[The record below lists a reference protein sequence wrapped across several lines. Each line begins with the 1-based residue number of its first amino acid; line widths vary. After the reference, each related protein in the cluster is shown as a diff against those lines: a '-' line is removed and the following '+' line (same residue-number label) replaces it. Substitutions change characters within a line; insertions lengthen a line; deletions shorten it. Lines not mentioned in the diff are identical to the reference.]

1 MRLASLVILLGF
13 PVLAPAQ
20 TTWYVD
26 IANCPGPGS
35 GSSQDPFCHIQDAI
49 DAARDG
55 DSVLVL
61 PGRYEGAIDF
71 IGKAILVRSDLD
83 GDPATCDPAPEL
95 TLIDSDAF
103 ASAVTFANGEEQ
115 DSVLQGFTLQYAN
128 ADLGGGIY
136 CADASPRIIGN
147 IIDRNYAQ
155 WGGGIYCRGGAP
167 FIASNI
173 ITLNGATSGGGIY
186 CREGCRATITNN
198 TIYEN
203 HAYAKGGGIA
213 CLLDCRIQVRN
224 TILWNNV
231 AYCGPAITIAGGT
244 AWLQIAF
251 SDIEGGAASINVESG
266 GELDFGEGNID
277 AAPLVEDPWDWDL
290 HLSADSPCVN
300 AGGRGSQSGELPDLD
315 IDAEPRVSTGIVDMG
330 ADELWSS
337 APSRQPGVQG
347 LQTVWYVDDDN
358 LPGPGTGRPSDPF
371 LRIQDA
377 IEAARDGETVL
388 VLPGLYAEA
397 LDFRGKALT
406 VRSDGDGDPST
417 HDLSTDARVEG
428 NDQIEILVLF
438 TSAAEGDS
446 VLEGFTIA
454 NAHRYGIWCEGH
466 SLTIRHNIIRGHYVG
481 VYVSSGSAVTIT
493 ANSFSDNSS
502 GVAAHS
508 STIVGNTFF
517 ENTYGV
523 SASSSTVVGNHFEGN
538 GQAVSTSG
546 GKVLRN
552 TVING
557 GAAIYAY
564 DGALVIDNIVYGNSS
579 TGVYCDDAT
588 LIGNVISR
596 NEDTYYYRGGGINVS
611 GRSLLED
618 NLIMNNSSYDG
629 GGILV
634 AIGSTAVIRRNRILH
649 NTADHSGGGIC
660 VQDRGNLLIDGN
672 AVTGNSARSGG
683 GIACQVGSQATVQG
697 NIIAENNSATFGGG
711 IFCQRTSSLSIRQNE
726 FRSNQAGN
734 HGGAIAI
741 MSRGVRMIEE
751 NLFTGNEAATEGG
764 AISCYDTREL
774 VIRANRFRENVA
786 GRGGAVR
793 LAHGNA
799 ALELNE
805 FSLNEAEEG
814 GAIYAKQVSDL
825 GVAGNVFLANH
836 AAFGGGVHAEKS
848 VLTLRNNTFTGNTA
862 ASGGGAL
869 ACFNGSHAT
878 LTGEIL
884 WKDVAAAGGEIY
896 VGAEPDCG
904 TVAVSYSDLDLD
916 QVFVHPGCK
925 LDLGPGMIE
934 ADPLFI
940 DADRGDV
947 GLLPKSEC
955 IDAADPSDSACDA
968 L

>member
-1 MRLASLVILLGF
+1 MRLTSLVLLLGF
-13 PVLAPAQ
+13 PALASAQ

-26 IANCPGPGS
+26 SANCPGPGS
-35 GSSQDPFCHIQDAI
+35 GSSQDPFCRIQDAI
-49 DAARDG
+49 DAAGDG

-61 PGRYEGAIDF
+61 PGRYDEATDF

-103 ASAVTFANGEEQ
+103 ASAVTFANGEQQ
-115 DSVLQGFTLQYAN
+115 DSVLQGFTLQGAY
-128 ADLGGGIY
+128 ADLGGGIH
-136 CADASPRIIGN
+136 CADSSPRIIGN
-147 IIDRNYAQ
+147 IIKGNQAH
-155 WGGGIYCRGGAP
+155 WGGGVYCRGGAP
-167 FIASNI
+167 FIASNFI
-173 ITLNGATSGGGIY
+173 MHNSAISGGGIY
-186 CREGCRATITNN
+186 CREGCHATITNN

-203 HAYAKGGGIA
+203 YADAKGGGIA

-231 AYCGPAITIAGGT
+231 ADLGPAITIAGGT

-251 SDIEGGAASINVESG
+251 SDIEGGVASINVESG

-277 AAPLVEDPWDWDL
+277 APPLVEDPWALDL

-300 AGGRGSQSGELPDLD
+300 AGDRGSESGELPDLD
-315 IDAEPRVSTGIVDMG
+315 IDGEPRVSTGIVDMG
-330 ADELWSS
+330 ADELWSTT
-337 APSRQPGVQG
+337 PSRQPLVQG
-347 LQTVWYVDDDN
+347 LQTIWYVDDDN

-417 HDLSTDARVEG
+417 HDLSTDACVEG
-428 NDQIEILVLF
+428 NDQIEVLVLF

-466 SLTIRHNIIRGHYVG
+466 SLRVRHNIIRGHYVG
-481 VYVSSGSAVTIT
+481 VYVSLGAAATI
-493 ANSFSDNSS
+493 AENS
-502 GVAAHS
+502 
-508 STIVGNTFF
+508 FF
-517 ENTYGV
+517 ENSYAV
-523 SASSSTVVGNHFEGN
+523 AARSSTVVGNQFEGN
-538 GQAVSTSG
+538 GQAVSSSG
-546 GKVLRN
+546 GKVLSN
-552 TVING
+552 SIIDGGEAINATE
-557 GAAIYAY
+557 GATA
-564 DGALVIDNIVYGNSS
+564 IDNIIYGNR
-579 TGVYCDDAT
+579 GGIYCHDAT
-588 LIGNVISR
+588 VIGNVISR
-596 NEDTYYYRGGGINVS
+596 NEETYYGGGGIRAS
-611 GRSLLED
+611 GASLVED
-618 NLIMNNSSYDG
+618 NLIMNNSSYIG
-629 GGILV
+629 GAILV
-634 AIGSTAVIRRNRILH
+634 PWGSTAVIRRNRIVN

-660 VQDRGNLLIDGN
+660 VQDRANPLIDGN
-672 AVTGNSARSGG
+672 TVTGNSALTGG
-683 GIACQVGSQATVQG
+683 GIACQEGSQATVQG

-711 IFCQRTSSLSIRQNE
+711 IICQRTSSIAIRQNE
-726 FRSNQAGN
+726 FRSNWAGN
-734 HGGAIAI
+734 HGGGIAI
-741 MSRGVRMIEE
+741 MSRGVRLIEE

-774 VIRANRFRENVA
+774 VIRANRLRENSA
-786 GRGGAVR
+786 GMGGAVR
-793 LAHGNA
+793 LARGNA
-799 ALELNE
+799 VLELNE

-814 GAIYAKQVSDL
+814 GAIHARLMSALDL
-825 GVAGNVFLANH
+825 SGNVFLANH

-869 ACFNGSHAT
+869 ACFNKSQAT
-878 LTGEIL
+878 LTSEIL

-925 LDLGPGMIE
+925 LDVGPGMIE